1 MRKIIHYKIKWGDKL
16 NIIADKF
23 GLTSEEIMY
32 INRINEIYVGQI
44 IIIPTPKIKKIKS
57 NPINRTLLYYLTRQ
71 KAKKHLYNFYYYKK
85 ITS

>member
-1 MRKIIHYKIKWGDKL
+1 MRKTIHYKIKWGDKL

-71 KAKKHLYNFYYYKK
+71 KVKKHLYNFYYYKK